1 MKKILIKIITLML
14 CAVLCLSTLIGCAG
28 GPKVKLPD
36 YTGEEFKFF
45 AYTSPTSGEW
55 VKDGEIYYT
64 EDYQT
69 VERYKEYKESGL
81 NILMLTG
88 DSGFTNEGPWK
99 ESTAYKCMTNA
110 YAAGIDKIIL
120 DDIRLTTLVYSQSLV
135 GGEGAIYSPEDA
147 DGDGVSDALY
157 RDVKSYLETYYK
169 QPGFYGIRLGDEPD
183 CKYQESFGHVYRAV
197 TAASK
202 KLGMEDIYIF
212 LNLFPHFAPGEN
224 TFSEEPTSTFEQAY
238 MSYLEGFLET
248 TRAPRLCVD
257 IYFFKGYGMTRGNYA
272 CLQLFERACKN
283 YGARTTFALQSYE
296 GWSGNTVNYDLMDRA
311 MMNFEMNS
319 CIGMGMTEFAYYT
332 YMPGKS
338 YSTTGTKALER
349 GSFLTRNGEKTNIY
363 YYAQETMAIA
373 QKLAPIIT
381 NYKFQG
387 SKLYTCDD
395 PWTQD
400 NPIVANFDYTNYFRS
415 SVDEKTNTAI
425 EFDNSYKFKKINK
438 VNIDNDIAFV
448 TELYDQT
455 NDLYMYMAQN
465 VIDPRSGAL
474 GRTDMNVSIDFGDY
488 EWVAQIEDGDVTYV
502 KLEDGIYNKAL
513 SAGYAVYL
521 VPLV

>member
-1 MKKILIKIITLML
+1 
-14 CAVLCLSTLIGCAG
+14 
-28 GPKVKLPD
+28 
-36 YTGEEFKFF
+36 
-45 AYTSPTSGEW
+45 
-55 VKDGEIYYT
+55 
-64 EDYQT
+64 
-69 VERYKEYKESGL
+69 
-81 NILMLTG
+81 
-88 DSGFTNEGPWK
+88 
-99 ESTAYKCMTNA
+99 
-110 YAAGIDKIIL
+110 
-120 DDIRLTTLVYSQSLV
+120 
-135 GGEGAIYSPEDA
+135 
-147 DGDGVSDALY
+147 
-157 RDVKSYLETYYK
+157 
-169 QPGFYGIRLGDEPD
+169 
-183 CKYQESFGHVYRAV
+183 
-197 TAASK
+197 
-202 KLGMEDIYIF
+202 
-212 LNLFPHFAPGEN
+212 
-224 TFSEEPTSTFEQAY
+224 
-238 MSYLEGFLET
+238 
-248 TRAPRLCVD
+248 
-257 IYFFKGYGMTRGNYA
+257 
-272 CLQLFERACKN
+272 
-283 YGARTTFALQSYE
+283 
-296 GWSGNTVNYDLMDRA
+296 
-311 MMNFEMNS
+311 MNS

-363 YYAQETMAIA
+363 YYAQETMAAA

-395 PWTQD
+395 PLTQD

-415 SVDEKTNTAI
+415 TVDDKTNTAI
-425 EFDNSYKFKKINK
+425 EFDNSYEFNK
-438 VNIDNDIAFV
+438 VKSVNIDNDIAFV

-465 VIDPRSGAL
+465 VIDPRNGAL